1 MLCRTG
7 PLSYVVLWNGKWFR
21 KHADQ
26 LRFHRVEGG
35 NQAVVDTEPEVQFDS
50 PPLRSELLLSQSAGA
65 PEPSLQLIPEV
76 AAAPSS
82 LPTSAVLDTVGDTI
96 AVAPPAA
103 QSKSMDSVKDSVAP
117 PSQTLRSS
125 QRIRRCPTVIYN
137 PV

>member
-1 MLCRTG
+1 M
-7 PLSYVVLWNGKWFR
+7 VLLNGKRYR

-35 NQAVVDTEPEVQFDS
+35 KQAVVDTEPEVQFDS

-76 AAAPSS
+76 AAAPS
-82 LPTSAVLDTVGDTI
+82 LPTSAVLDTVGDTV

-103 QSKSMDSVKDSVAP
+103 QSKSRDYVKDSVAP